1 MADPLQHQILSHVK
15 SEQYRPQ
22 RPRRLAKEMNLA
34 DEEQYHAFRN
44 ALRELMHQG
53 RVVLGAHGAIM
64 VPGQGTPRDEFVG
77 TYRHNKRGFGF
88 VVPTDPTAHEDLF
101 IPPGENGGAITGD
114 IVRAKITNRVHRDG
128 KAITSGRI
136 AEVVERKNKH
146 FVGSLT
152 KVAGEWLVFP

>member
-1 MADPLQHQILSHVK
+1 MADQLQHRILSHVK

-77 TYRHNKRGFGF
+77 TYRHNRRGFGF
-88 VVPTDPTAHEDLF
+88 VVPTDPTSHEDLY
-101 IPPGENGGAITGD
+101 IPGGENSGAITGD
-114 IVRAKITNRVHRDG
+114 IVRAKITSRGQRDG
-128 KAITSGRI
+128 KAIYSGRI
-136 AEVVERKNKH
+136 VDIIQRSQKR
-146 FVGSLT
+146 FVGT
-152 KVAGEWLVFP
+152 LVRRGQE